1 MFDGDPALNGKY
13 TSPLLLIGGGAD
25 ALSVRYATSFEAP
38 DPFLCLLKGK
48 ERHLLVSMLEF
59 GRAQRL
65 QGNITCHTPDSLS
78 LSTADR
84 RHLGKQAVAL
94 IRHLG
99 VKRVY
104 VSPQC
109 PVGVVRE
116 LESEGLKVLV
126 SPEPVFSSRM
136 LKREDE
142 IRSMRES
149 QRAAVAAMKRAV
161 EVIHRA
167 GVDKKGRLLNG
178 SGGVL
183 TSEEVRLEIE
193 KVLLERQCA
202 ADDII
207 VAGGDQ
213 GVDPH
218 ERGYGPLRVG
228 ETIVLD
234 IFPYSKKTGYWGDM
248 TRTVIKGQPT
258 REQLHLFQT
267 VLSAQR
273 EAIRRVKPGVTG
285 KEIHQGVVAAFKKAG
300 YQTGLVDGIPQGFI
314 HSTGHGVG
322 LEIHEGPSIGPS
334 GGPLKAGHVITIEP
348 GLYYLGVGGVRI
360 EDTLV
365 VTETGSSLLGRCRKV
380 FQV

>member
-1 MFDGDPALNGKY
+1 VIGKY

-25 ALSVRYATSFEAP
+25 ALPVRYATSFQAP
-38 DPFLCLLKGK
+38 DPFLCLLKGS
-48 ERHLLVSMLEF
+48 ERHLLVSILEL

-65 QGNITCHTPDSLS
+65 EGEVQCHTPDSLELP
-78 LSTADR
+78 LSVR
-84 RHLGKQAVAL
+84 RNLGKQAVAL

-99 VKRVY
+99 LKRVY
-104 VSPQC
+104 VTPQC

-116 LESEGLKVLV
+116 MEAGGLKVLL
-126 SPEPVFSSRM
+126 SPEPVFPSRM
-136 LKREDE
+136 IKREDE
-142 IRSMRES
+142 IALMRES
-149 QRAAVAAMKRAV
+149 QRSAVAAMKRAV
-161 EVIHRA
+161 DVIHRA
-167 GVDKKGRLLNG
+167 GVDEKGRLLNG
-178 SGGVL
+178 SGKIL

-193 KVLLERQCA
+193 NVLLERQCA

-218 ERGYGPLRVG
+218 ERGFGPLRAG

-248 TRTVIKGQPT
+248 TRTVIKGRPT
-258 REQLHLFQT
+258 RRQLHLYQT
-267 VLSAQR
+267 VLTAQR
-273 EAIRRVKPGVTG
+273 DAIRKLKPGVTG
-285 KEIHQGVVAAFKKAG
+285 KEIHEGVIKCFENAG
-300 YQTGLVDGIPQGFI
+300 YETGMRNGVPQGFI

-334 GGPLKAGHVITIEP
+334 GGPLKEGHVVTIEP
-348 GLYYLGVGGVRI
+348 GLYYLGIGGVRI

-365 VTETGSSLLGRCRKV
+365 VTASGSSLLGRCRKV
-380 FQV
+380 FEV